1 MMNLFIPRRDGDGLV
16 VGRACLRRPRWGQL
30 KGRISVMAK
39 FYYGG
44 QAVME
49 GVMMRGRKSAS
60 VAIRRPNGSIY
71 LYEEALNP
79 RLYQNRLFRLP
90 FLRGMLL
97 LWEMLVLGTRLMTL
111 SANIA
116 TGALDPEVL
125 VVEDG
130 EPGTHQSDTV
140 IDRNSSDVMPEI
152 AETPPQIGGVALV
165 FTLLISLGF
174 AVAVFFLAPLLIA
187 GFFSNQIGAG
197 WLNLTV
203 EGLIR
208 LGLLI
213 GYLYLIGRIPDI
225 QRIFGY
231 HGAEHKAINAME
243 QGDPLDIPHV
253 RRASRVHTRC
263 GTGFLL
269 LVMVVS
275 IFVFAFIVTP
285 SLPLQILSRIVLV
298 PVVAGISYELMRL
311 GAANYR
317 FRIVKWLL
325 APGLAL
331 QSLTTREPD
340 DRMIQCAIAS
350 LKRVTQR
357 DGLVVPGGEEN
368 VSNREGAL
376 LELTPKLPPLPER
389 LK

>member
-1 MMNLFIPRRDGDGLV
+1 MTL
-16 VGRACLRRPRWGQL
+16 
-30 KGRISVMAK
+30 MAK

-49 GVMMRGRKSAS
+49 GVMMRGRKSAA

-79 RLYQNRLFRLP
+79 RLYQNRLFRMP

-116 TGALDPEVL
+116 TGAIDPNAPNAEFEKPGMQAAKVNN
-125 VVEDG
+125 G
-130 EPGTHQSDTV
+130 EAILEKP
-140 IDRNSSDVMPEI
+140 
-152 AETPPQIGGVALV
+152 ATPPQIGGVALV
-165 FTLLISLGF
+165 LTLLISLGF
-174 AVAVFFLAPLLIA
+174 AIAVFFLGPLLIA
-187 GFFSNQIGAG
+187 GLFNNQIGGG
-197 WLNLTV
+197 WLSLTI

-225 QRIFGY
+225 QRVFGY

-243 QGDPLDIPHV
+243 HGGPLDIPHV
-253 RRASRVHTRC
+253 HQASRVHTRC

-269 LVMVVS
+269 LVVVVS
-275 IFVFAFIVTP
+275 IVVFAFVGSP
-285 SLPLQILSRIVLV
+285 SILIKVISRVLLV
-298 PVVAGISYELMRL
+298 PVVAGIAYELMRL

-317 FRIVKWLL
+317 FRVVRWLF

-331 QSLTTREPD
+331 QGLTTREPD
-340 DRMIQCAIAS
+340 DGMIECAIAA
-350 LKRVTQR
+350 LRRVMRR
-357 DGLVVPGGEEN
+357 DDLENNNGREEAN
-368 VSNREGAL
+368 MS
-376 LELTPKLPPLPER
+376 LPPLVAS
-389 LK
+389 K

>member
-1 MMNLFIPRRDGDGLV
+1 
-16 VGRACLRRPRWGQL
+16 VGQQ
-30 KGRISVMAK
+30 KGRLSVLAK

-49 GVMMRGRKSAS
+49 GVMMRGRKSAA

-116 TGALDPEVL
+116 TGAIDP
-125 VVEDG
+125 DA
-130 EPGTHQSDTV
+130 PPAQSETPDMQVANASIT
-140 IDRNSSDVMPEI
+140 DHSTEALPEKL
-152 AETPPQIGGVALV
+152 ETPPQIGGVALV
-165 FTLLISLGF
+165 LTLLVSLGF
-174 AVAVFFLAPLLIA
+174 AIAVFFLGPLLIT
-187 GFFSNQIGAG
+187 SLLHNQIGEG
-197 WLNLTV
+197 WLNLAI

-213 GYLYLIGRIPDI
+213 GYLYLIGRVPEI
-225 QRIFGY
+225 QRVFGY

-243 QGDPLDIPHV
+243 HGEPLDIAHV
-253 RRASRVHTRC
+253 QKASRVHTRC

-269 LVMVVS
+269 LVVVVS
-275 IFVFAFIVTP
+275 IVVFAFVGSP
-285 SLPLQILSRIVLV
+285 SILIKVVSRVLLV
-298 PVVAGISYELMRL
+298 PVVAGIAYELMRL

-317 FRIVKWLL
+317 YRVVRWLL

-331 QSLTTREPD
+331 QGLTTREPD
-340 DRMIQCAIAS
+340 DSMIECAIAA
-350 LKRVTQR
+350 LNRVMRR
-357 DGLVVPGGEEN
+357 DELGTDNG
-368 VSNREGAL
+368 REVAG
-376 LELTPKLPPLPER
+376 TTLPPLVASI
-389 LK
+389 

>member
-1 MMNLFIPRRDGDGLV
+1 
-16 VGRACLRRPRWGQL
+16 
-30 KGRISVMAK
+30 MAK

-49 GVMMRGRKSAS
+49 GVMMRGRVSAA
-60 VAIRRPNGSIY
+60 VAIRKPDQSIY

-90 FLRGMLL
+90 FLRGLLL
-97 LWEMLVLGTRLMTL
+97 LWEMLVLGTRLMTM

-116 TGALDPEVL
+116 TGAVDPGAPVSLDNTQPAA
-125 VVEDG
+125 DG
-130 EPGTHQSDTV
+130 HQSVGGQTA
-140 IDRNSSDVMPEI
+140 SLTSPSDDM
-152 AETPPQIGGVALV
+152 APPQIGGVTMV
-165 FTLLISLGF
+165 ITLMISLGF
-174 AVAVFFLAPLLIA
+174 AILVFFLAPLFIA
-187 GFFSNQIGAG
+187 SLFHSPVGDG
-197 WLNLTV
+197 WLNLV
-203 EGLIR
+203 IEGVIR
-208 LGLLI
+208 LGLLL

-225 QRIFGY
+225 QRVFGY

-269 LVMVVS
+269 IVMVVS
-275 IFVFAFIVTP
+275 IFVFAFVVTP
-285 SLPLQILSRIVLV
+285 SLPLKVLSRIVLV

-331 QSLTTREPD
+331 QGLTTREPD
-340 DRMIQCAIAS
+340 DSMIECAITS
-350 LKRVTQR
+350 LKRVMQR
-357 DGLVVPGGEEN
+357 DGQPVPGAQVIE
-368 VSNREGAL
+368 VDDKSASL
-376 LELTPKLPPLPER
+376 SELSTR
-389 LK
+389 TVTST